1 MLNGFRLRTCLESF
15 QKVFVLQL
23 FDDNSLSAFS
33 KYSVFDLRISVV
45 I

>member
-1 MLNGFRLRTCLESF
+1 MLDGFRLRTCLESF

-23 FDDNSLSAFS
+23 FDESSLSTFS
-33 KYSVFDLRISVV
+33 KYSVLDLRISVV